1 MSRTNQGHARQ
12 TRPLP
17 NGEPEHDE
25 RTTMTRLRTV
35 LPPPSVPAPPA
46 LRGRAT
52 DIQELLW
59 WHRDEPEVVVECD
72 DDLDDLPTVRP

>member
-1 MSRTNQGHARQ
+1 
-12 TRPLP
+12 
-17 NGEPEHDE
+17 
-25 RTTMTRLRTV
+25 MTRLRTV